1 MKSNGL
7 IKWLV
12 LPVLILLLIVVVRSC
27 SSDKPSN
34 STDGS
39 VVGQLSPEELKR
51 LGIDGDTPMDTVA
64 TLVGQTKAMRK
75 ELQTLLSDNKTQK
88 EEADR
93 LRARESDVDKRIRS
107 ALNGELEQLRNDRQQ
122 FDQEKQTTRNLLDD
136 LKRQFDNRSLLP
148 GNVDLPVGLGLQPG
162 DGDGFKGNDDGL
174 IWIDPQ
180 DATAIDAQGKP
191 ISSSSSKPASGFNF
205 PKAFTEQINM
215 GQKELKANS
224 GAIGRNIKTDDD
236 KPPPRPV
243 YTLPENSTLMGSV
256 AMTALIG
263 RVPVDGT
270 VNDPFPF
277 KILIGPDN
285 LTANGIDL
293 PDVAGAVIS
302 GTAAG
307 DWTLS
312 CVRGQIVSMTFVF
325 NDGRVRTIPQPQR
338 LTTKQGNSTQ
348 SSGQMDK
355 IQGGIGWISD
365 PNGIPCISGLRRSNA
380 QQYIGSK
387 SLITAAGAG
396 VAKLMEA
403 DQNSNGTVISSNGT
417 TVGAM
422 SGAGTSALSNILSG
436 GVKDIGDWVNKLYGQ
451 AFAAVYVQPGAK
463 VAVHLDRQLEIDY
476 EPDGR
481 KVKYTSGGA
490 HASSLD

>member
-1 MKSNGL
+1 M
-7 IKWLV
+7 
-12 LPVLILLLIVVVRSC
+12 
-27 SSDKPSN
+27 
-34 STDGS
+34 
-39 VVGQLSPEELKR
+39 KR
-51 LGIDGDTPMDTVA
+51 LGIEGDTPMDTVA

-75 ELQTLLSDNKTQK
+75 ELQSLLDTNKSQK
-88 EEADR
+88 EENDR
-93 LRARESDVDKRIRS
+93 LRKRESDVDQRIRS
-107 ALNGELEQLRNDRQQ
+107 ALDGQLDQLKNDREQ
-122 FDQEKQTTRNLLDD
+122 FNQEKQVTKSLLDT
-136 LKRQFDNRSLLP
+136 LKEQLDTKNLSSA
-148 GNVDLPVGLGLQPG
+148 NVDLPVGLGLQPG
-162 DGDGFKGNDDGL
+162 DNEAFRGNEDSL

-180 DATAIDAQGKP
+180 DGTAIDAQGKSIP
-191 ISSSSSKPASGFNF
+191 SGSNKQAQGFNF
-205 PKAFTEQINM
+205 PSAFADHINT
-215 GQKELKANS
+215 GQTELKTAAGN
-224 GAIGRNIKTDDD
+224 AGRNIKTED
-236 KPPPRPV
+236 KPPARPV
-243 YTLPENSTLMGSV
+243 YTLPENATLMGSV

-263 RVPVDGT
+263 RVPVDGK

-325 NDGRVRTIPQPQR
+325 NDGRVRTVPQPQR
-338 LTTKQGNSTQ
+338 LTTRQGSNTQ
-348 SSGQMDK
+348 NSGQLDK

-365 PNGIPCISGLRRSNA
+365 PYGIPCISGDRRSNA
-380 QQYIGSK
+380 EQYLGSK
-387 SLITAAGAG
+387 SLVTAAGAG
-396 VAKLMEA
+396 VAKLLEA
-403 DQNSNGTVISSNGT
+403 DQASSGTVISSGGT
-417 TVGAM
+417 TVGTTN
-422 SGAGTSALSNILSG
+422 GAGTSALSTILSG

-451 AFAAVYVQPGAK
+451 AFAAIYVQPGAQ

-481 KVKYTSGGA
+481 KVKYGSGGT

>member
-12 LPVLILLLIVVVRSC
+12 LPALLLLLFFMVRSC
-27 SSDKPSN
+27 SSDKSPNAESS
-34 STDGS
+34 ST
-39 VVGQLSPEELKR
+39 VGQLSPEELKR
-51 LGIDGDTPMDTVA
+51 LGIHGDTPMDTVA
-64 TLVGQTKAMRK
+64 TLVGQTKAMRE
-75 ELQTLLSDNKTQK
+75 ELQTLLSENKTQK
-88 EEADR
+88 DENDR
-93 LRARESDVDKRIRS
+93 LRSRESDVDQRIRS
-107 ALNGELEQLRNDRQQ
+107 ALNGEIEQLRSDRTQ
-122 FDQEKQTTRNLLDD
+122 FDQEKQTTRNLLSD
-136 LKRQFDNRSLLP
+136 LKEQFNTRGLAPNNS
-148 GNVDLPVGLGLQPG
+148 DLPVGLGLQQG
-162 DGDGFKGNDDGL
+162 DGDGFRGGEDNL

-180 DATAIDAQGKP
+180 DGTALDAQGKP
-191 ISSSSSKPASGFNF
+191 IGAGTSKPAVGFNF
-205 PKAFTEQINM
+205 PNAFADQINM
-215 GQKELKANS
+215 GQRELKAKS
-224 GAIGRNIKTDDD
+224 GAVGRNIKTDDD

-312 CVRGQIVSMTFVF
+312 CVRGQITSMTFVF
-325 NDGRVRTIPQPQR
+325 NDGRVRTVPQPQP
-338 LTTKQGNSTQ
+338 LTTKQNNGGQ

-380 QQYIGSK
+380 EQYIGSK
-387 SLITAAGAG
+387 SLVTAAGAG
-396 VAKLMEA
+396 VAKLLEA
-403 DQNSNGTVISSNGT
+403 DQANTGTVISSNGT
-417 TVGAM
+417 TVGTM
-422 SGAGTSALSNILSG
+422 GGAGSSALSSILSA

-451 AFAAVYVQPGAK
+451 AFAAIYVQPGAQ

-481 KVKYTSGGA
+481 KVKYPSGGA
-490 HASSLD
+490 HASALD

>member
-12 LPVLILLLIVVVRSC
+12 LPILLLLIFVVLRSC
-27 SSDKPSN
+27 SNDKPSASSA
-34 STDGS
+34 STAGK
-39 VVGQLSPEELKR
+39 QLSTEEMKH
-51 LGIDGDTPMDTVA
+51 LGIEGDTPMDTVA

-75 ELQTLLSDNKTQK
+75 ELQSLLDTNKTQQD
-88 EEADR
+88 ENDR
-93 LRARESDVDKRIRS
+93 LRKRESDVDQRIRG
-107 ALNGELEQLRNDRQQ
+107 ALDGQLGQLKDDRDQ
-122 FDQEKQTTRNLLDD
+122 FNQEKQATKNLLDTFKERLETRD
-136 LKRQFDNRSLLP
+136 LLP
-148 GNVDLPVGLGLQPG
+148 GNADLPIGLGLQPG
-162 DGDGFKGNDDGL
+162 DNEAFRGSSDSL

-180 DATAIDAQGKP
+180 DGTAVDAQGKP
-191 ISSSSSKPASGFNF
+191 IPDGSSKPAQGFNF
-205 PKAFTEQINM
+205 PSTFGDSINM
-215 GQKELKANS
+215 GQRELKAAVGN
-224 GAIGRNIKTDDD
+224 AGRNTTLED
-236 KPPPRPV
+236 KPPARPV

-270 VNDPFPF
+270 VNDPYPF
-277 KILIGPDN
+277 KILIGADN

-312 CVRGQIVSMTFVF
+312 CVRGQISSMTFVF
-325 NDGRVRTIPQPQR
+325 TDGRVRTVPQPQR
-338 LTTKQGNSTQ
+338 LTTRQGNNTQ
-348 SSGQMDK
+348 NSSQMDK

-365 PNGIPCISGLRRSNA
+365 PYGIPCVSGVRRSNA
-380 QQYIGSK
+380 EQYLGSK
-387 SLITAAGAG
+387 SLVTAAGAG
-396 VAKLMEA
+396 IAKLLEA
-403 DQNSNGTVISSNGT
+403 DQASSGTVISSGGT
-417 TVGAM
+417 TVGTS
-422 SGAGTSALSNILSG
+422 SGAGTSALSTILSG

-451 AFAAVYVQPGAK
+451 AFAAIYVEPGAQ

-481 KVKYTSGGA
+481 KVKYPSGGT

>member
-7 IKWLV
+7 IKWLMV
-12 LPVLILLLIVVVRSC
+12 PALLLLIFVVVKSC
-27 SSDKPSN
+27 SGGSS
-34 STDGS
+34 STPNGGTS
-39 VVGQLSPEELKR
+39 AEHLSPEEMKR
-51 LGIDGDTPMDTVA
+51 LGIEGDTPMDTVA

-75 ELQTLLSDNKTQK
+75 ELQALISENKTQK
-88 EEADR
+88 EENDR
-93 LRARESDVDKRIRS
+93 LRNRESDVDQRIQG
-107 ALNGELEQLRNDRQQ
+107 ALNGQLEQLRNDREQ
-122 FDQEKQTTRNLLDD
+122 FSKEKEITRNLLDE
-136 LKRQFDNRSLLP
+136 LKQQFDTRKLLP
-148 GNVDLPVGLGLQPG
+148 GNADLPVGLGLQPG
-162 DGDGFKGNDDGL
+162 DGESFPGNDDSL
-174 IWIDPQ
+174 IWIDPM
-180 DATAIDAQGKP
+180 DATGIDAQGKP
-191 ISSSSSKPASGFNF
+191 IASGSNKPASGFNF
-205 PKAFTEQINM
+205 PNAFADQINM
-215 GQKELKANS
+215 GQRELKANS
-224 GAIGRNIKTDDD
+224 GAVGRNIKTDTD
-236 KPPPRPV
+236 KPAPRPV

-325 NDGRVRTIPQPQR
+325 NDGRVRTLPQPQP
-338 LTTKQGNSTQ
+338 LTGRQGNNGQ

-365 PNGIPCISGLRRSNA
+365 PSGIPCIAGLRRSNA
-380 QQYIGSK
+380 QQYLGSK

-396 VAKLMEA
+396 VAKLLEA
-403 DQNSNGTVISSNGT
+403 DQNSTGTVISSNGT
-417 TVGAM
+417 TVGTGT
-422 SGAGTSALSNILSG
+422 GAGTSALSTILSG
-436 GVKDIGDWVNKLYGQ
+436 GVKDMGDWINKLYGQ
-451 AFAAVYVQPGAK
+451 AFAAIYVQPGAK

-481 KVKYTSGGA
+481 KVKYPTGGA

>member
-7 IKWLV
+7 IKWLM
-12 LPVLILLLIVVVRSC
+12 LPALLVLIAVVIKTCASDRSPTDQAG
-27 SSDKPSN
+27 SSA
-34 STDGS
+34 
-39 VVGQLSPEELKR
+39 GQLSPEELKR

-75 ELQTLLSDNKTQK
+75 ELQTLLSENNAQK
-88 EEADR
+88 EENDR
-93 LRARESDVDKRIRS
+93 LRSRESDVDQRIRS
-107 ALNGELEQLRNDRQQ
+107 ALDGQLEQLRNDRDQ
-122 FDQEKQTTRNLLDD
+122 FNQERQTTRSLLNE
-136 LKRQFDNRSLLP
+136 LKDQFDTRGLLP
-148 GNVDLPVGLGLQPG
+148 GNADLPVGLGLQSG
-162 DGDGFKGNDDGL
+162 DGDNFKGAEDSL

-191 ISSSSSKPASGFNF
+191 IASGSNKPASGFNF
-205 PKAFTEQINM
+205 PNAFADQVNM
-215 GQKELKANS
+215 GQRELKANS
-224 GAIGRNIKTDDD
+224 GAVGSNIKTDAD
-236 KPPPRPV
+236 KPPARPV

-263 RVPVDGT
+263 RVPIDGT

-293 PDVAGAVIS
+293 PDVAGAIIS

-312 CVRGQIVSMTFVF
+312 CVRGQVISMTFVF
-325 NDGRVRTIPQPQR
+325 NDGRVRTVPQPQR
-338 LTTKQGNSTQ
+338 LTTKQGNNNQ

-387 SLITAAGAG
+387 SLVTAAGAG
-396 VAKLMEA
+396 VAKLLEA
-403 DQNSNGTVISSNGT
+403 DQGSNGTIISSNGT
-417 TVGAM
+417 TVGSM
-422 SGAGTSALSNILSG
+422 SGAGTSALSSILSG

-451 AFAAVYVQPGAK
+451 AFAAVYVQPGAQ

-481 KVKYTSGGA
+481 KVKYTTGGA